1 MFANDVV
8 MASAALDRLLH
19 KATVINVR
27 GESYRLRERRK
38 AIGAEAMPG
47 PESANEQAVTRV
59 SARSRSGGR
68 EEGGEQQG

>member
-1 MFANDVV
+1 MFANDAVV
-8 MASAALDRLLH
+8 ASAALDRLLH

-47 PESANEQAVTRV
+47 PDRAGEQAVTRV
-59 SARSRSGGR
+59 GARSRSGGR
-68 EEGGEQQG
+68 EEGGEQQS